1 MVNFE
6 RIEPLPHIVFER
18 EPAQPSVRTRP
29 FPGFRIQ
36 PRQNRRRHAGQLK
49 RQTEEATAKLE
60 QLRSSFGVIPGRL
73 MVLRLDTIDVN
84 QRDNLEERFNV
95 SVVEELEEKRDGR
108 TLHRLLVQF
117 PDDQTLAQFRAEY
130 DSYAEEVDTRTA
142 LPYGV
147 RRDLFD
153 TLEDISTV
161 DSAERTG
168 SRLERDGRPAEQS
181 FLLDVD
187 LWNPGLDANYRQMF
201 DSFQRFVESR
211 GGQVLK
217 DPLRIPSLV
226 LVKVRANQQ
235 LLEDL
240 LELDLVSLVDLPPAP
255 PPEDSFDLFAPIQ
268 VPDQLPPVPPNGA
281 KACLVDSGVV
291 AGHPLLRS
299 AVAHEEDFDSGE
311 NTYVD
316 QNGHGTQVGG
326 LVVYGNIA
334 QRMQDNEWRPQ
345 VNLYSAKVMKNV
357 ASPIDPNVGEV
368 SFHDEERVEEQLKRA
383 IQYFHREHGCRVF
396 NLSIGHRDRVY
407 AGGRQYPWAE
417 LLDDLA
423 RRLDI
428 VIVVSA
434 GNVPD
439 PAIPQTA
446 KNSHDFQ
453 VAVADSL
460 RQPGH
465 RLIDPATAALC
476 VSVGAIARRDDPYP
490 KPHVTQIA
498 ATALGAP
505 SPFTRRGPGV
515 AGAVKPE
522 VVAPGGNFAVDSLF
536 GAPRWVREDPN
547 LGEPTLNR
555 DFITGR
561 PIRAVCG
568 TSFAAGQVTDI
579 AARMEATLR
588 DQLGSVPSQNLIRA
602 LLVSSAH
609 PHANVRDYVGDRQA
623 DLLNAVG
630 YGQPDIQFC
639 WSTPNRVSLVAEDTV
654 DYRAFHV
661 YSLVVPESF
670 LEERGRRSI
679 SVSLAYDPPTRLSR
693 RDYIAT
699 AMWLEVFGGLTTEQ
713 IFEFRSKYAG
723 DGEPPTVPDKNK
735 LDFKPGGQT
744 IRMSTVQKRTW
755 QSNRGTKFLNR
766 QTDDGVATLH
776 IFVGC
781 QPRFQNPTGEDKQR
795 YALVVTL
802 QHSSQSINVYQQMQT
817 RIRPRAAI
825 RVTT

>member
-1 MVNFE
+1 MA
-6 RIEPLPHIVFER
+6 HIVFQR
-18 EPAQPSVRTRP
+18 EPTQPAVRPRR
-29 FPGFRIQ
+29 FPGLPIQ
-36 PRQNRRRHAGQLK
+36 RRPDRREHAEQLK
-49 RQTEEATAKLE
+49 RQTDASAAKLE
-60 QLRSSFGVIPGRL
+60 RLRTSLGVVPGRL

-84 QRDNLEERFNV
+84 QRDTLEERFNV
-95 SVVEELEEKRDGR
+95 SVVEELEERRDGR
-108 TLHRLLVQF
+108 AINRLLVQF
-117 PDDQTLAQFRAEY
+117 PDEQSLAAFRAEY
-130 DSYAEEVDTRTA
+130 DSYAGDVNIRTA
-142 LPYGV
+142 LPYGA

-153 TLEDISTV
+153 SLEDVSTV
-161 DSAERTG
+161 NSEERTG
-168 SRLERDGRPAEQS
+168 GRLQRDGRPAEQS

-187 LWNPGLDANYRQMF
+187 LWNPNLDADYRQMF
-201 DSFQRFVESR
+201 DSFRGFVESR
-211 GGQVLK
+211 GGQVVK

-235 LLEDL
+235 LLDDL

-255 PPEDSFDLFAPIQ
+255 PPEDSFNLFAPIQ
-268 VPDQLPPVPPNGA
+268 IPDPLPPVPVNGP

-291 AGHPLLRS
+291 AGHPLLRG
-299 AVAHEEDFDSGE
+299 VVVDEEDFDSGE

-334 QRMQDNEWRPQ
+334 QRMQGNEWRPQ

-357 ASPIDPNVGEV
+357 ADPIDPSQGEA
-368 SFHDEERVEEQLKRA
+368 SFHDEERVEDQLRRA
-383 IQYFHREHGCRVF
+383 IEYFHREHGCRVF

-407 AGGRQYPWAE
+407 TGGRQFPWAE
-417 LLDDLA
+417 LLDELV

-428 VIVVSA
+428 VIIVSA

-446 KNSHDFQ
+446 KTSHGFQ
-453 VAVADSL
+453 VAVVDSL
-460 RQPGH
+460 RQPEH

-490 KPHVTQIA
+490 RPYVTPLA
-498 ATALGAP
+498 ATPQGSP

-555 DFITGR
+555 DFISGR
-561 PIRAVCG
+561 QLSAVCG
-568 TSFAAGQVTDI
+568 TSFAAGQVTHI
-579 AARMEATLR
+579 AARMETALR
-588 DQLGSVPSQNLIRA
+588 DQLGSVPTQNLVRA
-602 LLVSSAH
+602 LLVNSAR
-609 PHANVRDYVGDRQA
+609 PHNNAKDYVGDKQA

-630 YGQPDIQFC
+630 YGQPDIQYC
-639 WSTPNRVSLVAEDTV
+639 WSMPNRVSLVAEDTV
-654 DYRAFHV
+654 EHRTFHV
-661 YSLVVPESF
+661 YSLVVPKSF

-713 IFEFRSKYAG
+713 VFEYRSKYSG
-723 DGEPPTVPDKNK
+723 DGEPPTVPDRNK

-766 QTDDGVATLH
+766 QTDDGDATLH

-781 QPRFQNPTGEDKQR
+781 QPRFQNPLGEDKQR

-802 QHSSQSINVYQQMQT
+802 QHSSQNINVYQQVQS
-817 RIRPRAAI
+817 RVRPRAAI